1 MSERFVR
8 ACAHLLVDWLNA
20 RFDASFSAPEP
31 RDGAFVASGGAH
43 TVGIFVAP
51 LWEEDAS
58 WSDRLRA
65 QEAHLDAGGV
75 EGAFLLWVPPRATL
89 PVEEPAASAPAL
101 SEVEGF
107 VQRVFAAAASLA
119 PGNRT
124 EVTFPVVVKMGK
136 SREEG
141 GYASVN
147 GGLSRWWT
155 RITESVQGTFSV
167 DSTAVHRITHDGD
180 ARERLWESIG
190 EIARDVA
197 VGHAVEFDIDEAW
210 TLQRLPGDAPEG
222 FALAGAPPSVDPTEG
237 ILVRRVAR
245 KRLQQANEALLPLDV
260 DLRAVGLVG
269 AYEYA
274 DLEGAG
280 ATVKALDPGLYARL
294 EAVCVLADGDVR
306 PTFLPRSLPW
316 QSPL

>member
-1 MSERFVR
+1 MATDRVALS
-8 ACAHLLVDWLNA
+8 CARLLLDWLNA
-20 RFDASFSAPEP
+20 RFDASFAALEP
-31 RDGAFVASGGAH
+31 RDGAFVASDGAH
-43 TVGIFVAP
+43 SAGLFVAP
-51 LWEEDAS
+51 LWEEDAA
-58 WSDRLRA
+58 WQERLRGH
-65 QEAHLDAGGV
+65 EARLDAGGV
-75 EGAFLLWVPPRATL
+75 EGAFLLWVPPRATP
-89 PVEEPAASAPAL
+89 PVEEPAAS
-101 SEVEGF
+101 VF
-107 VQRVFAAAASLA
+107 VQRVLDAAASLA
-119 PGNRT
+119 PGERT

-141 GYASVN
+141 GYASVT

-197 VGHAVEFDIDEAW
+197 VGRAVAFDVDEAW
-210 TLQRLPGDAPEG
+210 TLQRLPGDEPNG

-237 ILVRRVAR
+237 ILVRRAAR
-245 KRLQQANEALLPLDV
+245 KRLQQANEALLPLEV

-316 QSPL
+316 Q

>member
-1 MSERFVR
+1 MSSERFVR
-8 ACAHLLVDWLNA
+8 ACAHLLLDWLNA
-20 RFDASFSAPEP
+20 RFDASLASLEP
-31 RDGAFVASGGAH
+31 RGDAFVATDGAH
-43 TVGIFVAP
+43 RVGLFVAP
-51 LWEEDAS
+51 LWEEDAA
-58 WSDRLRA
+58 WQDRLRA
-65 QEAHLDAGGV
+65 HEARLDASGV
-75 EGAFLLWVPPRATL
+75 GGAFLLWVPPRAAP
-89 PVEEPAASAPAL
+89 PVEEPAAS
-101 SEVEGF
+101 VF
-107 VQRVFAAAASLA
+107 VQRVLDAAASLA
-119 PGNRT
+119 PGDRT

-167 DSTAVHRITHDGD
+167 DSTAVHRITRDGD

-197 VGHAVEFDIDEAW
+197 VGHAVEFDVDEAW

-222 FALAGAPPSVDPTEG
+222 FALAGAPPSADPTEG
-237 ILVRRVAR
+237 IVVRRAAR

-260 DLRAVGLVG
+260 DLRAAGLVG

-316 QSPL
+316 QA